1 MGENNSKETSLKIG
15 GLNSSQFIVP
25 IGPFHPA
32 LLEGEFFK
40 LKVDGEKII
49 SADIKLGY
57 NYRGIMKL
65 AEERDYWKNIYL
77 FERICGICN
86 FTHTLA
92 YVMTVEMIGGID
104 IPDRARYIRTFLAEL
119 ERIHSHMLWAGI
131 AVELLGF
138 KTLFMYIWRERE
150 HALDIFE
157 MITGNRRH
165 SAMNTIGGVRRD
177 ISIDL
182 INRIEGKIKV
192 LGKKV
197 KEIEKMILEDP
208 ILKSRTKGIGV
219 LGKDNAKKLG
229 VVGPVARANGL
240 KVDIRKMDPYAA
252 YKDVPFDIITRDDG
266 DVYSLIEV
274 RIGELYESIGICLYC
289 LDVLKRIGGPIKV
302 DVSELPPGEAIGR
315 TEAPRGELFY
325 YILSN
330 GTNIPERVR
339 IRTPSYM
346 NDYAILHMLP
356 GYTLA
361 DAPIIIA
368 SVDPCMTC
376 TDRCIYVED
385 VRIGIVKKTTLMD
398 LSREVCGGSI

>member
-1 MGENNSKETSLKIG
+1 MGKGNVETSLKIG
-15 GLNSSQFIVP
+15 GNSKSEFIIP

-40 LKVDGEKII
+40 LKVDGEKIVG
-49 SADIKLGY
+49 ADIKLGY

-92 YVMTVEMIGGID
+92 YVMTVEMLCGID
-104 IPDRARYIRTFLAEL
+104 IPERAKYIRTFLAEL

-131 AVELLGF
+131 AMELLGF
-138 KTLFMYIWRERE
+138 KTLFMYFWRERE
-150 HALDIFE
+150 HVLDVFE
-157 MITGNRRH
+157 IITGNRRH

-177 ISIDL
+177 VESDL
-182 INRIEGKIKV
+182 IGKIEDKIK
-192 LGKKV
+192 LL
-197 KEIEKMILEDP
+197 EKSIRRIQSMILEDP
-208 ILKSRTKGIGV
+208 VIRSRTVGVGV
-219 LGKDNAKKLG
+219 LGRDNAKRLG

-240 KVDIRKMDPYAA
+240 KVDVRKIDPYLA
-252 YKDVPFDIITRDDG
+252 YKDIPFDIVTRSDG

-274 RIGELYESIGICLYC
+274 RVGELYESINICLHC
-289 LDVLKRIGGPIKV
+289 LDALKRVHGPIRV
-302 DVSELPPGEAIGR
+302 EVHEPPPGEAIGR

-325 YILSN
+325 YIVSN

-346 NDYAILHMLP
+346 NDYAILYMLL
-356 GYTLA
+356 GYNLA
-361 DAPIIIA
+361 DAPLIIA

-385 VRIGIVKKTTLMD
+385 VKTGKTEVVGLID
-398 LSREVCGGSI
+398 LSKRVR

>member
-1 MGENNSKETSLKIG
+1 
-15 GLNSSQFIVP
+15 
-25 IGPFHPA
+25 
-32 LLEGEFFK
+32 
-40 LKVDGEKII
+40 
-49 SADIKLGY
+49 
-57 NYRGIMKL
+57 
-65 AEERDYWKNIYL
+65 
-77 FERICGICN
+77 
-86 FTHTLA
+86 
-92 YVMTVEMIGGID
+92 
-104 IPDRARYIRTFLAEL
+104 
-119 ERIHSHMLWAGI
+119 I

-150 HALDIFE
+150 HVLDIFE

-346 NDYAILHMLP
+346 NDYAILHILP